1 MRVNVTYSVKLDE
14 IKQIVEDLVVKLEG
28 DLEEVNNLYPQ
39 IQDFIHDS
47 NEKMAVDRIE
57 RCRATLSDLDHTLFD
72 CQNILAGYQQTLLQM
87 KNSNNKQEVVNEH
100 TDVESG

>member
-39 IQDFIHDS
+39 IQDF
-47 NEKMAVDRIE
+47 
-57 RCRATLSDLDHTLFD
+57 SD
-72 CQNILAGYQQTLLQM
+72 AGRLYQT
-87 KNSNNKQEVVNEH
+87 
-100 TDVESG
+100 